1 MQRGRIYK
9 RMYAVSLEGVGLI
22 AGTMA
27 YSRRNAIEHFLC
39 GVKNTNWE
47 GFKRAGYRTVLAKV
61 LTRLLP
67 FQRRRAPIFPG
78 GRVVQF
84 PKVVERQRFPLVLQP

>member
-1 MQRGRIYK
+1 MNGRKRIHK

-39 GVKNTNWE
+39 NSRVTSWQE
-47 GFKRAGYRTVLAKV
+47 FKRAGYRTVMAQVKV
-61 LTRLLP
+61 MWRSPQDRETP
-67 FQRRRAPIFPG
+67 
-78 GRVVQF
+78 
-84 PKVVERQRFPLVLQP
+84 